1 MESVFMTDLSWAA
14 FAQRMV
20 ERSLVFIPVGATE
33 QHGRHLPLGVDA
45 IIPTSICAEAAR
57 RCGGLVASVL
67 AHGNRSQSL
76 SGEFLN
82 HLNQM

>member
-57 RCGGLVASVL
+57 RCGGNSATHFCSRTTPLKTA
-67 AHGNRSQSL
+67 GRW
-76 SGEFLN
+76 
-82 HLNQM
+82 